1 MLVHT
6 PTLLLVN
13 ILVTATLSICLGAV
27 VNRSRRD
34 GLAFWSAALAA
45 HVLAYILLG
54 LRGQISNVFS
64 IVVANGLL
72 AVTFALFTEG
82 LCQFQQRRV
91 PRWLIWS
98 PVLVLMLAFSFMLSE
113 PAKSRIVLSSPL
125 FALQCALLLVLAVQD
140 RSATQG
146 RGRYFMM
153 AGFALVILMFALRLA
168 GTLPQSVDIQS
179 IMDSNQ
185 VQASTFILSTIA
197 IVLVSLGLVLM
208 SKERA
213 DERNRTLAL
222 QDELTGLSNRRY
234 IEETLAQQLAL
245 AQRGDRDLTLLMI
258 DIDFFKRINDTF
270 GHLSGDKA
278 LRALADCIRGR
289 LRAQD
294 MAGRWGG
301 EEFLVVLPDTDVHG
315 AAILAEQL
323 RQTVEQTRFESADG
337 RPMQFTISIG
347 LHARRLSPAEGVD
360 DMVDTADRAMYL
372 AKQKGRNRVEQL

>member
-13 ILVTATLSICLGAV
+13 ILVTATLSICLGSVAS
-27 VNRSRRD
+27 RSRRD
-34 GLAFWSAALAA
+34 GLAFWAAALAA

-54 LRGQISNVFS
+54 LRGQISDAVS

-72 AVTFALFTEG
+72 AVTFALFAEG
-82 LCQFQQRRV
+82 LCQFHQRRV

-98 PVLVLMLAFSFMLSE
+98 PVPVLMVAFSFMLSE
-113 PAKSRIVLSSPL
+113 PAKSRILLSSPL
-125 FALQCALLLVLAVQD
+125 FALQCVLLLVLAVQE
-140 RSATQG
+140 RRTPPS
-146 RGRYFMM
+146 RGHYFVVT
-153 AGFALVILMFALRLA
+153 GFVLVILMFALRLA
-168 GTLPQSVDIQS
+168 GTWPEKVDIRS

-185 VQASTFILSTIA
+185 VQASTFLLTTIA

-208 SKERA
+208 TKERA

-234 IEETLAQQLAL
+234 IQETLAQHL
-245 AQRGDRDLTLLMI
+245 AQAQRSNRALTLLMI

-278 LRALADCIRGR
+278 LRELADCIRGR

-301 EEFLVVLPDTDVHG
+301 EEFLVVLPDTDADG

-323 RQTVEQTRFESADG
+323 RQTVEQSHFEATDG

-347 LHARRLSPAEGVD
+347 LHTRRISPAEGVD
-360 DMVDTADRAMYL
+360 DMVGTADRAMYL
-372 AKQKGRNRVEQL
+372 AKQKGRNRVEPL

>member
-34 GLAFWSAALAA
+34 GLAFWAAALAA

-54 LRGQISNVFS
+54 LRGQISDVLS

-72 AVTFALFTEG
+72 AVTFALFAEG

-98 PVLVLMLAFSFMLSE
+98 PVPVLMLAFSFMLSE

-125 FALQCALLLVLAVQD
+125 FALQCVLLLVLAVQD
-140 RSATQG
+140 RSAPQG

-185 VQASTFILSTIA
+185 VQATTFLLSTIA
-197 IVLVSLGLVLM
+197 IVLISLGLVLM

-234 IEETLAQQLAL
+234 IQETLTQQLAL
-245 AQRGDRDLTLLMI
+245 AQRGDRALTLLMI
-258 DIDFFKRINDTF
+258 DIDFFKHINDTF